1 MKYVFFLIGMA
12 TLFSCTLP
20 GTDKVPVPVLS
31 PEAAIRDF
39 QVETGFEVQVVAA
52 EPLVE
57 DPVAMVFDEDAN
69 MWVVEMRGYMNDQ
82 EGSTE
87 TVPSGRIKILRD
99 QNKDGTYDTA
109 TVFLDNLVLP
119 RAIAL
124 AYNGLLVIEPPC
136 LYFVENNNGRPGKKT
151 MIDPTFAD
159 AGNVEHQPN
168 GLVRNMDNWY
178 YCAKSDK
185 RVRYFNQRWKL
196 KRHSSGDNGEFRQ
209 MIQGD
214 CFIMII
220 VICFMRITCCPIAL
234 AIILRRQG
242 LPGNYTA
249 VP

>member
-1 MKYVFFLIGMA
+1 M
-12 TLFSCTLP
+12 T
-20 GTDKVPVPVLS
+20 
-31 PEAAIRDF
+31 R
-39 QVETGFEVQVVAA
+39 
-52 EPLVE
+52 
-57 DPVAMVFDEDAN
+57 
-69 MWVVEMRGYMNDQ
+69 

-99 QNKDGTYDTA
+99 KNKDGTYDTA
-109 TVFLDNLVLP
+109 SVFLDNLVLP

-151 MIDPTFAD
+151 MIDSTFAD

-185 RVRYFNQRWKL
+185 RVRYYNHRW
-196 KRHSSGDNGEFRQ
+196 EVETTQFRGQ
-209 MIQGD
+209 WGSYRRLVD
-214 CFIMII
+214 CFIMTIAT
-220 VICFMRITCCPIAL
+220 CSMPITCCRIAL
-234 AIILRRQG
+234 AIILCRPG

-249 VP
+249 AP